1 MPLSPSTPSGWLSL
15 LLLTRLDRA
24 RSGRERGA
32 STNEWVIVA
41 AVLVVVAAVL
51 AVIIYNLV
59 TGPDEAV
66 DPPRP
71 PGGL

>member
-1 MPLSPSTPSGWLSL
+1 MWPSPSTLVGWLRLRLSA
-15 LLLTRLDRA
+15 RLDRA
-24 RSGRERGA
+24 GRERGA
-32 STNEWVIVA
+32 STSEWVVVA

-59 TGPDEAV
+59 A
-66 DPPRP
+66 DPGNPVEPPSR

>member
-1 MPLSPSTPSGWLSL
+1 MPPSSSTPLGWLTL
-15 LLLTRLDRA
+15 RLSARLERA
-24 RSGRERGA
+24 GRDRGA
-32 STNEWVIVA
+32 STGEWVVVA

-59 TGPDEAV
+59 V
-66 DPPRP
+66 DPGNSVEPPAP

>member
-1 MPLSPSTPSGWLSL
+1 MRPSPSALVGWLTL
-15 LLLTRLDRA
+15 RLFARLERA
-24 RSGRERGA
+24 ERDRGA
-32 STNEWVIVA
+32 STSEWVVVA

-59 TGPDEAV
+59 A
-66 DPPRP
+66 DPGNSVEPPVP

>member
-1 MPLSPSTPSGWLSL
+1 MSPSSSTPLGWLTS
-15 LLLTRLDRA
+15 RLFARLERA
-24 RSGRERGA
+24 GRDRGA
-32 STNEWVIVA
+32 STSEWVVVA

-59 TGPDEAV
+59 A
-66 DPPRP
+66 DPGNPVEPPAP